1 MMILEKKSQEGKIE
15 NPGNGVLRYKN
26 KEGTMFYHGMGHL
39 ENKYSWWEPYMY
51 RKFCEYTNVDR
62 KLKFPLFETHNVDE
76 FCSNNEYCVEVN
88 KNKRNIFYYE
98 CKGHKINV
106 D

>member
-1 MMILEKKSQEGKIE
+1 MASPANAISSVE
-15 NPGNGVLRYKN
+15 N
-26 KEGTMFYHGMGHL
+26 KEGTIFYHGMGHL
-39 ENKYSWWEPYMY
+39 ENKYSWWEPYMS
-51 RKFCEYTNVDR
+51 RKFCGYTDINR
-62 KLKFPLFETHNVDE
+62 RLKFPLFETHNVGE
-76 FCSNNEYCVEVN
+76 FCSNNEYCVGVN